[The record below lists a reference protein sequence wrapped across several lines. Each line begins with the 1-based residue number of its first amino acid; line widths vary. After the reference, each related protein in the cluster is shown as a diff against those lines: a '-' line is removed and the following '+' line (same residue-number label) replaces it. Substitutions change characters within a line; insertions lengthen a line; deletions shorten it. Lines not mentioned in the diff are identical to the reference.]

1 MENGVYVYLNQ
12 KLQWCL
18 CQKYGRFK
26 LKELMQF
33 NPKYA
38 GRWEVTPTNRQL
50 YIGDTTH
57 QDKTIKF
64 DSFIIMIISK

>member
-1 MENGVYVYLNQ
+1 
-12 KLQWCL
+12 
-18 CQKYGRFK
+18 
-26 LKELMQF
+26 MQF